1 MLLLNLLPKNYIL
14 RFKKD
19 VWLRV
24 IYTATVF
31 IVFWS
36 VILGIIILSAY
47 QYLVLENLSTKE
59 RTRLVQSMRD
69 TAQAQQLEATINEVN
84 ALAIRI
90 DHIRKIQPYEFSDL
104 LEQIAP
110 MLPAGS
116 NLTRLTFVASSNQII
131 LEGHS
136 DLRTYVLTLQERLES
151 SRLFRNI
158 EAPLSNLLKAQDV
171 NFKFTIQLIREG

>member
-1 MLLLNLLPKNYIL
+1 MLLLNLLPKNYIS

-24 IYTATVF
+24 MYTITVF
-31 IVFWS
+31 ILFWII
-36 VILGIIILSAY
+36 ILGIIILSAY
-47 QYLVLENLSTKE
+47 QYLVLENLSIKE
-59 RTRLVQSMRD
+59 RTRLVQSLSD
-69 TAQAQQLEATINEVN
+69 TAVAEQLEASINEVN

-90 DHIRKIQPYEFSDL
+90 EGIRKIQPYEFSDL
-104 LEQIAP
+104 LEHLAP
-110 MLPAGS
+110 MVPAGS
-116 NLTRLTFVASSNQII
+116 NLTRLIFIISSNQII

-136 DLRTYVLTLQERLES
+136 NLRTDVLTLQDRLEN
-151 SRLFRNI
+151 SRLFGNI